1 MSQDATPS
9 PDKRADERQESE
21 KRSFVQRLI
30 AFSTA
35 DILRIILLCLVV
47 GLVLAAFNVD
57 PAELWVDFFG
67 TLAESIASVV
77 ETVLGSADRAI
88 EYFLLGAV
96 IVIPVWLFMRVLSA
110 IKRD

>member
-9 PDKRADERQESE
+9 PDRGQTED
-21 KRSFVQRLI
+21 RSFAQRLL

-35 DILRIILLCLVV
+35 DIVRVVFLCLVV

-77 ETVLGSADRAI
+77 DTLLGSADRAI

-96 IVIPVWLFMRVLSA
+96 IVVPIWVFMRILGA
-110 IKRD
+110 MKRN